1 MVEVKPMSDPNLSMQ
16 RQVRE
21 LHDTLEAL
29 RKADVPALYLPW
41 TQRVLNS
48 FPLAS
53 SAASW
58 GESAQPWD
66 VYALAWYVS
75 VFVVTTN
82 NGTNFWTLT
91 LRDDAA
97 GVLATISTAAIAAN
111 TWTRL
116 STTTIT
122 QPGATNTA
130 FTLRPTAT
138 LSPGAIFIVP
148 ALALLRTG

>member
-1 MVEVKPMSDPNLSMQ
+1 MSDPYLSIQ
-16 RQVRE
+16 RQIQDQQAAQER
-21 LHDTLEAL
+21 L
-29 RKADVPALYLPW
+29 RKADVPPLYLPW

-53 SAASW
+53 SASSW
-58 GESAQPWD
+58 GESAQPWE
-66 VYALAWYVS
+66 VYCIAWYVS

-82 NGTNFWTLT
+82 SGTNFWTLA
-91 LRDDAA
+91 LQDSAS
-97 GVLATISTAAIAAN
+97 VQLASLNTSAIAAN

-122 QPGATNTA
+122 QPGASNA
-130 FTLRPTAT
+130 VFTLRPTAT

-148 ALALLRTG
+148 ALALLRVG

>member
-1 MVEVKPMSDPNLSMQ
+1 MSDPNLTIQ
-16 RQVRE
+16 RQMLDLSNTQER
-21 LHDTLEAL
+21 L
-29 RKADVPALYLPW
+29 RKSDVSPLYLPW
-41 TQRVLNS
+41 AQRVVNS

-58 GESAQPWD
+58 GESAQPWE
-66 VYALAWYVS
+66 VYCLAWYVT

-82 NGTNFWTLT
+82 SATQFWTLT
-91 LRDDAA
+91 LRDDA
-97 GVLATISTAAIAAN
+97 GTSLASLSTAAISAN

-122 QPGATNTA
+122 QPGAANA
-130 FTLRPTAT
+130 VFTLRPTAT

-148 ALALLRTG
+148 ALALLRTGN

>member
-1 MVEVKPMSDPNLSMQ
+1 MSDPSLAVQ
-16 RQVRE
+16 RQVQA
-21 LHDTLEAL
+21 LDTQLEGL
-29 RKADVPALYLPW
+29 RKSDTPPLYLPW
-41 TQRVLNS
+41 AQRVLNS

-58 GESAQPWD
+58 GESAQPWEC
-66 VYALAWYVS
+66 YALAWYVS

-97 GVLATISTAAIAAN
+97 SVLATISTAAIAAGA
-111 TWTRL
+111 WTRL
-116 STTTIT
+116 STTAIT
-122 QPGATNTA
+122 QPSATNTV

-148 ALALLRTG
+148 ALAILRVGN